1 MPIGTIDI
9 RLRPLK
15 LAFLVSPLD
24 KPSLF
29 KAIQINSS
37 LWGGVFNPIIPFYR
51 RIPKIWGD
59 KFTRI
64 ITGRNI
70 VGGYIKAFDPDFV
83 VPIGDI
89 NIDNHQIPDEK
100 VINPDEIIS
109 GFEDDGTPCYG
120 IGIFE
125 ILNHIYE
132 REIKFVR
139 KEPLQIL
146 FPKISSKFKIF
157 LTSFFGSLPRTIDDV
172 VNRNYDKL
180 LSIDRPPVTIQDYLN
195 NLSIRNL
202 FPRRL
207 TMVEIEP
214 LRINSHNDGQCIFL
228 MDASNSLDII
238 DYWNLRASGWNVIP
252 IAKQICGLD
261 TVRSIVLKFIEENFT
276 PYRHNPNM
284 FHGTTILKSRSIT
297 KSELE
302 DFSLSLKISKP
313 ENLKEFK
320 YTMQH
325 WYPRMWDNW
334 ARKHDGVEACK
345 LEVKEE
351 QHDLQA
357 IPDHISLRT
366 IDPVFASRFG
376 GHGTHRFANEID
388 IRIYGDDGE
397 PYAEVIPLEIE
408 MVAHSIGAIGF
419 RQWRISEEGLVYL
432 STHTKWKMTLSPPL
446 AEKVMTSWLESKG
459 WAVNISSPGLIAGQ
473 MLKQLGGSWGI
484 VTLTRPGLIELL
496 NEMSDGKALLKNDFW
511 GKIQK
516 IANEDKFTPDPK
528 GILKRLTELK
538 IFRLG
543 VDIQCPVCQQHSWH
557 TLSEFDYE
565 TKCPI
570 CLNQSDIPSHS
581 PDDIKWSYR
590 SFGSFSLP
598 KRAFG
603 VYTVLL
609 TFHFFSRTLDG
620 ATTPLMSF
628 EAKKNN
634 IEIEADLALFFQKSK
649 FGKPKRD
656 LVFVECKTF
665 NRFEKKDVDRMKVIS
680 KEFPGSVIVFS
691 TLNSFLTQR
700 EKKLLRPLVKQGR
713 KYWKEGRTNNPVL
726 ILTSTELFS
735 HTSLEDTY
743 QERGGQHAKFKRR
756 HFVLHQLRPL
766 CDITQQLYLDMQ
778 PWSNWYRKEIE
789 KRQKRKSL
797 N

>member
-1 MPIGTIDI
+1 MAIGTIDI

-24 KPSLF
+24 KPSLL
-29 KAIQINSS
+29 KAVQINSF
-37 LWGGVFNPIIPFYR
+37 LWGGVFNPIIPFYHR
-51 RIPKIWGD
+51 TPKTWGD
-59 KFTRI
+59 KFTRN
-64 ITGRNI
+64 ITGKNI
-70 VGGYIKAFDPDFV
+70 VGGYIKAFDPDFI

-89 NIDNHQIPDEK
+89 KIDDLQIPEE
-100 VINPDEIIS
+100 IIIPPDEIITAI
-109 GFEDDGTPCYG
+109 EDDRTPRYG
-120 IGIFE
+120 VGIFE
-125 ILNHIYE
+125 ILHHIYE
-132 REIKFVR
+132 KEIKFVR
-139 KEPLQIL
+139 KEPIQIL
-146 FPKISSKFKIF
+146 FPKISPKFKLF
-157 LTSFFGSLPRTIDDV
+157 LSSFFGALPKTIDAV
-172 VNRNYDKL
+172 VSKNFDEL
-180 LSIDRPPVTIQDYLN
+180 LGIDRSPVTIQDYTN
-195 NLSIRNL
+195 NFSSRKL

-207 TMVEIEP
+207 TMVEINP

-228 MDASNSLDII
+228 LDASKALDII

-252 IAKQICGLD
+252 IAKQICALD
-261 TVRSIVLKFIEENFT
+261 AVKSLAFKFIEENFT

-297 KSELE
+297 ESELK
-302 DFSLSLKISKP
+302 DFTLSLNIPKP
-313 ENLKEFK
+313 ESPEK
-320 YTMQH
+320 YKYSMQH

-334 ARKHDGVEACK
+334 AREHDGVGACR
-345 LEVKEE
+345 LEVKED
-351 QHDLQA
+351 QHDLQT

-366 IDPVFASRFG
+366 IDPDFASRFG

-388 IRIYGDDGE
+388 IRIYGDEGE
-397 PYAEVIPLEIE
+397 PYAEVIPHGIE
-408 MVAHSIGAIGF
+408 GIAHAIGAIGF
-419 RQWRISEEGLVYL
+419 REWRISDEGLVYL

-446 AEKVMTSWLESKG
+446 AENVMTSWLKAKG
-459 WAVNISSPGLIAGQ
+459 WIVKISSPGLIACQ

-484 VTLTRPGLIELL
+484 AILTRPGLIELL
-496 NEMSDGKALLKNDFW
+496 NKMSDGKSLLKQAFW

-516 IANEDKFTPDPK
+516 IVNEDKFTPDPK
-528 GILKRLTELK
+528 GVLKRLIELK

-598 KRAFG
+598 KQAFG

-609 TFHFFSRTLDG
+609 TYYFFARTLDG
-620 ATTPLMSF
+620 ATTPIMSF

-649 FGKPKRD
+649 FGKPKRE
-656 LVFVECKTF
+656 LLFVECKTF
-665 NRFEKKDVDRMKVIS
+665 NRFEKKDIDRMKVIS

-691 TLNSFLTQR
+691 TLNSTLTQK
-700 EKKLLRPLVKQGR
+700 EKRLFRPLVKQGR

-735 HTSLEDTY
+735 HISLDNTY
-743 QERGGQHAKFKRR
+743 KEKGGQHAKFEGR
-756 HFVLHQLRPL
+756 HFELHQLRPL

-778 PWSNWYRKEIE
+778 PWSDWFHTEVE
-789 KRQKRKSL
+789 KRQKSKA
-797 N
+797 